1 MYNQMTKSQSFN
13 NLNTASS
20 LSTMSTTMT
29 GPGSPKKTH
38 SAEESTLKEE
48 VEMGEVQEAGGSE
61 DRQHGSNS
69 GEGPCQIHH
78 PKAPPFLDLNPMGNL
93 YESELYIDEDGS
105 FNSAME
111 NISPK
116 GNNPLKVK
124 GLKVNRNSAEGPLTP
139 PSTTSPGDISSSIM
153 GDESPDGEMSPL
165 IPCSDELGP
174 IAEEESLSPKRL
186 VMDTPPGDED
196 PEGAEEHLM
205 EVAGAVVGP
214 LSPKVAAQNCTQG
227 VVGASGESNSN
238 QSGHNNKVE
247 NHMFT
252 TEIHLIPGDGSLSP
266 TCETSM

>member
-1 MYNQMTKSQSFN
+1 
-13 NLNTASS
+13 
-20 LSTMSTTMT
+20 MT

-38 SAEESTLKEE
+38 SLDESTLKEE
-48 VEMGEVQEAGGSE
+48 VELEMGQVKENRSE
-61 DRQHGSNS
+61 DQKPGSNS
-69 GEGPCQIHH
+69 ANSGEEGPCQIHH
-78 PKAPPFLDLNPMGNL
+78 PRAPPFLDLANL
-93 YESELYIDEDGS
+93 STTENLFESELYIDEDGS

-111 NISPK
+111 NISPR
-116 GNNPLKVK
+116 GNNPLKIK
-124 GLKVNRNSAEGPLTP
+124 GLKGNRNSAEGPLTP

-153 GDESPDGEMSPL
+153 EDESPDGEMSPL

-196 PEGAEEHLM
+196 PAAEEHLM

-214 LSPKVAAQNCTQG
+214 LSPKMAAQNCTQG